1 MREMR
6 GEAPRYPRREKDE
19 DSSSEEDSEA
29 EEPYPQLS
37 WPYRAKMPD
46 PESAPKIALVV
57 DGEEEEEGGE
67 EEEEEEESDAS
78 SLTSWEANNRPV
90 QNRARVLDVYKVV
103 FEGDH

>member
-57 DGEEEEEGGE
+57 DGEEEEEE
-67 EEEEEEESDAS
+67 EEEEDEESDAS
-78 SLTSWEANNRPV
+78 SLTSWEANNIRV
-90 QNRARVLDVYKVV
+90 QNRARVLDVYTVV
-103 FEGDH
+103 FEEDH

>member
-6 GEAPRYPRREKDE
+6 GEAPRYPKREKDE

-46 PESAPKIALVV
+46 PESAPNIALVV
-57 DGEEEEEGGE
+57 DGEEEEEE
-67 EEEEEEESDAS
+67 EEDEESDAS
-78 SLTSWEANNRPV
+78 SLTSWEANNIRV
-90 QNRARVLDVYKVV
+90 QNRARVLDVYTVV